1 MLLFQIRL
9 EQNSLTLRGSSTESV
24 GCVLRGQLVLVI
36 TEPIKSKEIKLTFQG
51 KSKTA
56 WDSGNIT
63 ETSEKRILYRHDWVF
78 FAAQEK
84 YHVLQPGNYCWNFEL
99 SLPGKLIETIEH
111 CNRSYVRYSLKA
123 TLKRPTFSQNIHTKR
138 KIQINRCLMSNYFNS
153 LQSVVLINSWRNK
166 VEYEFSIG
174 TGYFCLEDK
183 IPVELIMK
191 PLIKGINI
199 HRFNLIFE
207 EHRTYN
213 IGPKTMKEVVIID
226 IKRDSSP
233 IPFVDETWI
242 KNEEMSIP
250 KFRCLADSE
259 NNQIRIEHKVRFDVT
274 FQIEDKD
281 YYEVTA
287 SLPVIITSCPS
298 PIGTMFDTLPTYNSY
313 YFDRE
318 INEDFL

>member
-1 MLLFQIRL
+1 
-9 EQNSLTLRGSSTESV
+9 
-24 GCVLRGQLVLVI
+24 
-36 TEPIKSKEIKLTFQG
+36 
-51 KSKTA
+51 
-56 WDSGNIT
+56 
-63 ETSEKRILYRHDWVF
+63 
-78 FAAQEK
+78 
-84 YHVLQPGNYCWNFEL
+84 
-99 SLPGKLIETIEH
+99 
-111 CNRSYVRYSLKA
+111 
-123 TLKRPTFSQNIHTKR
+123 
-138 KIQINRCLMSNYFNS
+138 
-153 LQSVVLINSWRNK
+153 
-166 VEYEFSIG
+166 
-174 TGYFCLEDK
+174 
-183 IPVELIMK
+183 
-191 PLIKGINI
+191 
-199 HRFNLIFE
+199 
-207 EHRTYN
+207 
-213 IGPKTMKEVVIID
+213 MKEVVIID

-318 INEDFL
+318 INED